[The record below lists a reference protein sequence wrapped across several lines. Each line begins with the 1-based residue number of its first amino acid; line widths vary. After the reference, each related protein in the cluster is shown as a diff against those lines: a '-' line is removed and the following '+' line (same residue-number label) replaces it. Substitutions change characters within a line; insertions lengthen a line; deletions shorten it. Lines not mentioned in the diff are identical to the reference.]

1 MKLKNGGELIARCF
15 GRFNGTLWDDVFAE
29 IGPLNERDVI
39 IVNFGA
45 WYPRFN
51 YHEIRVSSPAF
62 IFLTTSDLPVLVLGS
77 ASVECNCTLCIIIT
91 TNTPMHDRGKEP
103 KKSRIWTVVSFL
115 WSQALILK
123 VLCAQT
129 PFEAFKLDVKEIFM
143 EKLAKSPAH
152 TFWRINSPSHFGG
165 HTGTFTAIQE
175 MLVRLFPRMKLCCT
189 GSQRLQA
196 GNTFLLLASYRRETV
211 FQIQWRSVRHAC
223 AFMCAQAP
231 HSSSLLG

>member
-1 MKLKNGGELIARCF
+1 
-15 GRFNGTLWDDVFAE
+15 
-29 IGPLNERDVI
+29 
-39 IVNFGA
+39 
-45 WYPRFN
+45 
-51 YHEIRVSSPAF
+51 
-62 IFLTTSDLPVLVLGS
+62 
-77 ASVECNCTLCIIIT
+77 
-91 TNTPMHDRGKEP
+91 MHDRGKEP

-196 GNTFLLLASYRRETV
+196 SNTFLLLARYRRETV